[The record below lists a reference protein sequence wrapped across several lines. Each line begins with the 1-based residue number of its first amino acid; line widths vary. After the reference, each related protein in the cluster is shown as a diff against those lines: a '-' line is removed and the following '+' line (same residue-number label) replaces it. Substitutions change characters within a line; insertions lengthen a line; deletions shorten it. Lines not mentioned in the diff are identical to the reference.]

1 MEMQQDDSS
10 HVQSESMKK
19 YEKFATN
26 LCKLILEWFP
36 NSTKEEKLKKAIVIK
51 NLVKELNS

>member
-1 MEMQQDDSS
+1 MQIQQDDSS
-10 HVQSESMKK
+10 HLQSESMKK

-36 NSTKEEKLKKAIVIK
+36 NSTNKENLEKIIIIK